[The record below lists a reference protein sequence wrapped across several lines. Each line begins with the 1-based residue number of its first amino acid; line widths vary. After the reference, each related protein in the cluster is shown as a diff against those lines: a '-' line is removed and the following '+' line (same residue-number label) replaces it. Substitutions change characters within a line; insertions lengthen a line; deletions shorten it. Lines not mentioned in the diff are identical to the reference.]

1 MVINSFAR
9 LESNKVCW
17 LAPQLTENKPNKNN
31 YNNKKLISNPII
43 MDSIVSYL
51 IIVEVGPLSLQKDNS
66 NAQLDEAG
74 AHPDPWDWKML

>member
-1 MVINSFAR
+1 
-9 LESNKVCW
+9 
-17 LAPQLTENKPNKNN
+17 
-31 YNNKKLISNPII
+31 